1 MALRSRELQ
10 RLHHLLFPQAI
21 ASIPCLHVRGEGK
34 KPLSSATSGGGGG
47 GGGGG
52 GEEEDEEFARRSAY
66 EVLGVAETSS
76 AAEIKVS
83 FRRLAK
89 ETHPDVAAAASSSS
103 DRAAASRRFLRILAA
118 YEILSDSQRRAH
130 YDSYLFSKRRMVQK
144 HPGPSSVIYTS
155 YSSIA
160 IARESNVVEWLK
172 WYRFTIDDI
181 IMQKKVATGSSYF
194 DKLENELYSAIR
206 AAYYGPHIESMD
218 HLPDCFEAEER
229 SVYDTSELLHLVSG
243 RDLFGIV
250 YVADNIPELSHSFHE
265 KLTHSHNGISD
276 FLGQTRMDLG
286 SIDIHEKVGERNDN
300 LHSDIYKDLELHIC
314 GRVVAVATRSPKC
327 KCIDVPNMDSEDH
340 IHVYLISNESGLSC
354 SAQSRLLLG
363 TITGL
368 GTSGEEGSCSVY
380 NASGAKT
387 HVIIKHRT
395 LLVKHMH
402 WYQVGREVS
411 ACECRS
417 SRARLLPS
425 RYWLFEPRCYMH
437 DIGGWYVE
445 TFGRD
450 KKGRTIP
457 SPRQWDEFVE
467 CTERRLHPAMYL
479 LALAYRSLDLE
490 NAKRRKWSITSFL
503 EPQLYHILHWFR
515 KLF

>member
-118 YEILSDSQRRAH
+118 YE
-130 YDSYLFSKRRMVQK
+130 
-144 HPGPSSVIYTS
+144 
-155 YSSIA
+155 
-160 IARESNVVEWLK
+160 
-172 WYRFTIDDI
+172 
-181 IMQKKVATGSSYF
+181 KKVATGSSYF